1 MWLPA
6 KELGGATLAAARC
19 SCCLHTSFAAKEML
33 KGIFALCLFN
43 KSKNPLGIF
52 FLNCLFIYFCLP
64 WGLHCFTRA
73 FSNCGGRGEGRGLIF
88 DAAHALLIVAAS
100 VVEQGSRRTD
110 SSSWSTWSQ

>member
-6 KELGGATLAAARC
+6 KELGGATLAAARR

-52 FLNCLFIYFCLP
+52 FFKLFIHLFLFALGSSLLHS
-64 WGLHCFTRA
+64 GL
-73 FSNCGGRGEGRGLIF
+73 L
-88 DAAHALLIVAAS
+88 
-100 VVEQGSRRTD
+100 
-110 SSSWSTWSQ
+110 